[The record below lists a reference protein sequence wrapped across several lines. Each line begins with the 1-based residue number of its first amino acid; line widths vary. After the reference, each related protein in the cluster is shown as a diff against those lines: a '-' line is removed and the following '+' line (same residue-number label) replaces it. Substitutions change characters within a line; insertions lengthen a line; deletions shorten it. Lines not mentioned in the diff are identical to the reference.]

1 MSELREFN
9 SHKAVLYTAAAVAA
23 TAAAAAVAA
32 TSCPL
37 ASTYKF
43 ERQRI
48 DYGQGV
54 KSGFMVEGGDR
65 RKRGGLA
72 DGISMIST
80 CSTRAKKISKM
91 VSFMRGLSE

>member
-48 DYGQGV
+48 VYGQDV
-54 KSGFMVEGGDR
+54 KSGFMVEGEI
-65 RKRGGLA
+65 GGKGWL
-72 DGISMIST
+72 G
-80 CSTRAKKISKM
+80 
-91 VSFMRGLSE
+91 